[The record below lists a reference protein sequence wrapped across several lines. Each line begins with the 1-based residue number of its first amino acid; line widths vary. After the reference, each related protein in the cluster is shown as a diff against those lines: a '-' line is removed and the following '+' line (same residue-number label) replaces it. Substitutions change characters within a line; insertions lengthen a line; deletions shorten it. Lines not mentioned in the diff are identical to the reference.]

1 MAKILDTTG
10 LRSPGDDHS
19 DWGTTGAFT
28 TGGGRAQ
35 TAASSRRVTFDDL
48 DDDDDDDEEDG
59 SYDAPTGR
67 GRGGG
72 CAHTQL
78 PRIR

>member
-1 MAKILDTTG
+1 M
-10 LRSPGDDHS
+10 H
-19 DWGTTGAFT
+19 
-28 TGGGRAQ
+28 

-67 GRGGG
+67 GGGG
-72 CAHTQL
+72 DCAHTQL